1 MPVPG
6 FQSMMLPVLKCIADG
21 KEHARKDIR
30 QCVTDTLRLTEDDL
44 AEMLPSGAETTF
56 MNRIGWAMTYLK
68 KSGLLTTPRRGIV
81 QITNR
86 GSDVLLQ
93 KPEKIDLK
101 FLEQFKEYHE
111 FKALRHDNTGGGSGK
126 GDGPEPMPSEL
137 TPAEILE
144 NSYQEICNQL
154 ADDILERVM
163 ACSPQFFEKLVVDL
177 LVAMGY
183 GGSREDAGQAVG
195 KSGDDGIDGMI
206 KEDRLGLDVVNIQA
220 KRWRNTVGRPDIQA
234 FVGSLAG
241 NRAKKGVFITTSKFS
256 ADAHDYV
263 RRIEQKV
270 VLIDGRQLA
279 NYMIDFDVGVS
290 KEAEYVVKKVD
301 YDYFEGNLSFD

>member
-6 FQSMMLPVLKCIADG
+6 FQSMMLPVLRCISDG

-30 QCVTDTLRLTEDDL
+30 QQIANMLHLTDDDL
-44 AEMLPSGAETTF
+44 AEKLPSGNQSTF
-56 MNRIGWAMTYLK
+56 DNRVGWAMTYLK
-68 KSGLLTTPRRGIV
+68 KSGLLVTPQRGVV
-81 QITNR
+81 QITSR
-86 GSDVLLQ
+86 GKDVLLK
-93 KPEKIDLK
+93 KPEKIDMK

-111 FKALRHDNTGGGSGK
+111 FKALRHDKPGGGSGD
-126 GDGPEPMPSEL
+126 GDEPEP
-137 TPAEILE
+137 TPLE
-144 NSYQEICNQL
+144 FTPGEVLEKSYQEIRSQL
-154 ADDILERVM
+154 ADEILEKVM
-163 ACSPQFFEKLVVDL
+163 ECSPKFFEKLVVDL

-220 KRWRNTVGRPDIQA
+220 KRWQNTVGRPDIQA

-256 ADAHDYV
+256 ADAYDYV
-263 RRIEQKV
+263 KRIEQKV

-279 NYMIDFDVGVS
+279 EYLIDFDIGVS
-290 KEAEYVVKKVD
+290 KEAEYVVKKID
-301 YDYFEGNLSFD
+301 FDYFEGN